1 MQSILAILKINTIIA
16 MNVEQIKEEIRK
28 LNGLEKSAIYRWID
42 EEAASDLLCRIG
54 APGNQTEAEWHP
66 KGRGHLSPS
75 SRILDRNLPYTRG
88 GHEVP
93 CLERK
98 AEDKVKVD
106 DRVKGGI
113 SSVVKYRLIVGG
125 IGIAYEGE
133 SESEARRWFRR
144 FVVQSQTEGSSSAR
158 ESVTLFRNY
167 DLIRDYHAP
176 DRE

>member
-1 MQSILAILKINTIIA
+1 
-16 MNVEQIKEEIRK
+16 MNVEQIKDEIRK

-42 EEAASDLLCRIG
+42 EEAASNLLSRIRT
-54 APGNQTEAEWHP
+54 PGDRTEAEWYP
-66 KGRGHLSPS
+66 KRRGRLSPS
-75 SRILDRNLPYTRG
+75 SRILDRNPPYTRA

-93 CLERK
+93 CPERK
-98 AEDKVKVD
+98 AEEKVKD
-106 DRVKGGI
+106 DHLLKDGI

-167 DLIRDYHAP
+167 DVIRDYHAP
-176 DRE
+176 DRK